1 MELLYNLDGKLHTAD
16 ERSIHPDNRAFRYG
30 EGLFETIRL
39 HKGTMPLF
47 DLHWER
53 LTRSLP
59 ALYFELP
66 VHFTKDYLKNELLQ
80 LAKRNQALDAARMR
94 IMIFKGE
101 GGIWEKPT
109 ANFRYL
115 LQCWPLEQNEISMNE
130 NGLDIGVF
138 PDGRKAC
145 DAFSNFKTN
154 NYFLYAL
161 AAQYA
166 KTQKWNECIV
176 LNQHDRI
183 CDTTIA
189 NIFFVKSNI
198 IYTPTLA
205 EGCVAGVMRT
215 HLLNSLTEKG
225 WQVEEAAF
233 TPEQLADA
241 DELFLTNAMNGVR
254 WVKRFNE
261 KQYFPQLAPQ
271 FFQQFIKHLFP

>member
-1 MELLYNLDGKLHTAD
+1 MYNLDGKLHAAD
-16 ERSIHPDNRAFRYG
+16 ERTIHPDNRAFRYG

-39 HKGTMPLF
+39 HKGIMPLF

-66 VHFTKDYLKNELLQ
+66 VHFTKEYLKNELLQ

-94 IMIFKGE
+94 VMIFKGE
-101 GGIWEKPT
+101 GGIWEKPS

-115 LQCWPLEQNEISMNE
+115 LQCWPLEQNEFSMNE
-130 NGLDIGVF
+130 NGLDIGLF

-176 LNQHDRI
+176 LNQFNRI

-189 NIFFVKSNI
+189 NIFFVKNKT
-198 IYTPTLA
+198 IYTPALA

-215 HLLNSLTEKG
+215 YLLHALTVNRLK
-225 WQVEEAAF
+225 VEETAC
-233 TPEQLADA
+233 TPEQLLDA
-241 DELFLTNAMNGVR
+241 DELFLTNAMSGLR

-261 KQYFPQLAPQ
+261 KQYLPELAPQ
-271 FFQQFIKHLFP
+271 FFQQIIKPLFP

>member
-1 MELLYNLDGKLHTAD
+1 MYNLDGKLHAAD
-16 ERSIHPDNRAFRYG
+16 ERTVHPDNRAFRYG

-39 HKGTMPLF
+39 HKGIMPLF

-66 VHFTKDYLKNELLQ
+66 VHFTKEYLKNELLQ
-80 LAKRNQALDAARMR
+80 LAKRNHVLDAARMR

-109 ANFRYL
+109 AAFHYL
-115 LQCWPLEQNEISMNE
+115 LQCWPLQQNEFSMNE
-130 NGLDIGVF
+130 NGLDIGLF

-166 KTQKWNECIV
+166 KKQKWNECIV
-176 LNQHDRI
+176 LNQFNRV
-183 CDTTIA
+183 CDATIA
-189 NIFFVKSNI
+189 NIFFVKNKI
-198 IYTPTLA
+198 ICTPSLN

-215 HLLNSLTEKG
+215 HLLKVLAESG
-225 WQVEEAAF
+225 YRVEEVAC
-233 TPEQLADA
+233 TPESLADA
-241 DELFLTNAMNGVR
+241 DEIFLTNAMNGLR
-254 WVKRFNE
+254 WVKRWNDRP
-261 KQYFPQLAPQ
+261 YFPALAPLI
-271 FFQQFIKHLFP
+271 FQQNMKPLFP

>member
-1 MELLYNLDGKLHTAD
+1 MYNIDGKLHAAD
-16 ERSIHPDNRAFRYG
+16 EQSIHPDNRAFRYG

-53 LTRSLP
+53 LTHSLP

-80 LAKRNQALDAARMR
+80 LAKRNQVLDAARMR

-109 ANFRYL
+109 TNFRYL
-115 LQCWPLEQNEISMNE
+115 LQCWPLEQKEISLNE
-130 NGLDIGVF
+130 NGLDIGLF

-145 DAFSNFKTN
+145 DAFANFKTN

-166 KTQKWNECIV
+166 KAQKWNECIV
-176 LNQHDRI
+176 LNQFNRI

-189 NIFFVKSNI
+189 NLFYVKNKT

-215 HLLNSLTEKG
+215 HLLHSFATVGLKF
-225 WQVEEAAF
+225 EEIAC
-233 TPEQLADA
+233 TPEQLSNA
-241 DELFLTNAMNGVR
+241 DELFLTNAMNGIR

-261 KQYFPQLAPQ
+261 KQYLPQLAPQ
-271 FFQQFIKHLFP
+271 IFQELIKPLFS